1 MQHTSMAEQ
10 PQTQTHYVANAGNAE
25 RERGLVP
32 VRWVC
37 PGRRYDGVV
46 HLVSAALVDTAG
58 PGGRVTVWWPN
69 RTRGKPWQG
78 IRLDVP
84 GELYMCS

>member
-10 PQTQTHYVANAGNAE
+10 PQTHYVANAGNAE

-46 HLVSAALVDTAG
+46 HLVSSGT
-58 PGGRVTVWWPN
+58 RRHS
-69 RTRGKPWQG
+69 RTGWQG
-78 IRLDVP
+78 DSVVAQQDSGETVAGDPP
-84 GELYMCS
+84 GRPR